1 MNTVVGKLIYKIT
14 GDNRYFKEVLAD
26 SSKSIDTFARKAK
39 SAGAL
44 ITRHLTGSAF
54 IAVGKELVNLGAE
67 VEKLRLKFSAV
78 FGDIAGETDHW
89 IAAYADAV
97 NQGRNVT
104 RAYLTSLQ
112 DMRTGF
118 GDSIPAAAEFSKA
131 VLGLGNDLSSFSNI
145 SLDTTFQALRA
156 ALSGKLEALREFGI
170 GLDAAAV
177 DQGEYAASLGK
188 TWLEMS
194 NLEKQEA
201 VLSGVMQHS
210 GNAIRQNIT
219 HWRDYNYQ
227 LGSTVA
233 FADTA
238 AGKGEGLRQSIRDVG
253 AEFGATLL
261 PHVSTLLDVGGEVIQ
276 WADDLS
282 PAMKELSFAL
292 AGLGAAFALGRWVG
306 LALAGVSAIALK
318 IIDARDRTDE
328 LAEATDQL
336 ESASRDYQKIVQELE
351 GDLSGYTDEQIRNL
365 ELQKEVAAY
374 EMKIALLNYGIEHR
388 RFKRQQE
395 REGESLEHLRAVNQV
410 SMDFYNDREAAERE
424 YNGLRVRNLD
434 SLTAAEKARLAAFQD
449 YLKKMAGFTGIF
461 LSNEAR
467 AQHEAKVRLEISRN
481 LAEAEKERSKRANE
495 EMEQIE
501 RGAWL
506 YNNQKISLAE
516 ILSLDNELSDAILER
531 AAALKDL
538 ADAEGDANSVPGADT
553 DTGRKSWKK
562 YLEEIL
568 HVSQEQSQRGVTA
581 ARAFIDGFDREIQAD
596 RDLYEYLNGTLDGW
610 DPVPLLEKKREEI
623 QGAIKELLS
632 IDENEIDVPFRV
644 DLEGVRELLGS
655 LKQVEDELKD
665 LGVNLDA
672 EVIEEYTRKLE
683 ELNATEMERLILARN
698 IAIAEAEKAGR
709 SQEAVDAIRRYYDE
723 LINQQREALI
733 GAEEYRQKLKELQMT
748 EEERIEAERAAAI
761 ERARIHGASEE
772 DIAAINAYYD
782 ELIEKLNDGGSA
794 IKEWKWDDWANF
806 ALDAVQKIAS
816 ALESLNRAS
825 TKMRLDALDKQMNA
839 ELAAMGLL
847 EDKRKNRYTSERET
861 AQRKLK
867 DLQRDLRTAKTLE
880 RRNELKKAAEEKA
893 VEIDKLAAK
902 EAQEEK
908 KMAIEERYARKKA
921 QVEYEGALVSWNLKK
936 VGLIA
941 STAQAVM
948 AAWAAGPIIGPISA
962 ALALATSA
970 IQLAALE
977 MARPQPPS
985 FAVGAWDVPQDML
998 ANIHAGEMILPKPFA
1013 ESVRSGEGSFG
1024 ASPPPVVVQIYAND
1038 QVESDEGE
1046 EEGVR
1051 KIRVF
1056 VGREMIEQFNS
1067 GGLDNTMLGRYG
1079 VKKRGLT

>member
-67 VEKLRLKFSAV
+67 AEKLRLKFSAV

-145 SLDTTFQALRA
+145 SLDTTLQALRA

-201 VLSGVMQHS
+201 VLSGVMQQS

-227 LGSTVA
+227 LGSTAA

-238 AGKGEGLRQSIRDVG
+238 TGKGEGLRQSIRDVG

-292 AGLGAAFALGRWVG
+292 AGLGAAFALGGWVG
-306 LALAGVSAIALK
+306 LAVAGISAVVLG

-328 LAEATDQL
+328 LAEATDRL
-336 ESASRDYQKIVQELE
+336 ESASRDYQKIVKELG
-351 GDLSGYTDEQIRNL
+351 GDLSGYTDEQVRLL

-374 EMKIALLNYGIEHR
+374 EAEQALYAYVREQQ
-388 RFKRQQE
+388 RFKLQQA
-395 REGESLEHLRAVNQV
+395 REGHQLETLKAVNQV
-410 SMDFYNDREAAERE
+410 AIDMEKDRASAEKE
-424 YNGLRVRNLD
+424 YFRLRTRNLA
-434 SLTAAEKARLAAFQD
+434 SLTEAEKARLAAFKE
-449 YLKKMAGFTGIF
+449 YFRRST
-461 LSNEAR
+461 R
-467 AQHEAKVRLEISRN
+467 AFDNFRSVEERANYISLQKLEI
-481 LAEAEKERSKRANE
+481 AEELLGIQKESSELEIMRGE
-495 EMEQIE
+495 TIE
-501 RGAWL
+501 SAARFYNDQALSLESILGLDREL
-506 YNNQKISLAE
+506 YEE
-516 ILSLDNELSDAILER
+516 ILRR
-531 AAALKDL
+531 AAALKNL
-538 ADAEGDANSVPGADT
+538 ADAQKDANSLPSADT
-553 DTGRKSWKK
+553 DINRKSWKK

-568 HVSQEQSQRGVTA
+568 NVSQEQSQRGATA
-581 ARAFIDGFDREIQAD
+581 ARAFIDGFDREIQAE
-596 RDLYEYLNGTLDGW
+596 RTLYEAANGTLDGW
-610 DPVPLLEKKREEI
+610 DPVPLLREKREEI
-623 QGAIKELLS
+623 QGAIKALLS
-632 IDENEIDVPFRV
+632 IDGNEIDVPFRV
-644 DLEGVRELLGS
+644 DLEGVRDLLGY
-655 LKQVEDELKD
+655 LEQVERELKD
-665 LGVNLDA
+665 LGVNLDV
-672 EVIEEYTRKLE
+672 EVIEEYNRKLQ

-709 SQEAVDAIRRYYDE
+709 TKEAVDAIRRFYDE
-723 LINQQREALI
+723 LINQHREALI
-733 GAEEYRQKLKELQMT
+733 GAEEYRRKLKDLQMT
-748 EEERIEAERAAAI
+748 EEERIEAERDAAI
-761 ERARIHGASEE
+761 ERAKTHGATQE
-772 DIAAINAYYD
+772 DLADINAYYD
-782 ELIEKLNDGGSA
+782 ELVKKTNEGKDATKNWD
-794 IKEWKWDDWANF
+794 WKDWATF
-806 ALDAVQKIAS
+806 ALDGIQKIAS
-816 ALESLNRAS
+816 ALESLNRAT
-825 TKMRLDALDKQMNA
+825 TKMRIDALDKQMNA

-847 EDKRKNRYTSERET
+847 EDKRKNRYTAERET
-861 AQRKLK
+861 AQSKLK
-867 DLQRDLRTAKTLE
+867 DLQNDLRTAKTLE

-921 QVEYEGALVSWNLKK
+921 QVEYEGALMSWNLKK

-948 AAWAAGPIIGPISA
+948 AAWAAGPIIGAISS
-962 ALALATSA
+962 ALAIATGA

-1013 ESVRSGEGSFG
+1013 ESVRSGEGNFG
-1024 ASPPPVVVQIYAND
+1024 AAPPPVVVQIYAND
-1038 QVESDEGE
+1038 QVESHESE

-1067 GGLDNTMLGRYG
+1067 GSLDSTMLGRYG

>member
-67 VEKLRLKFSAV
+67 AEKLRLKFSAV

-112 DMRTGF
+112 DMRAGF
-118 GDSIPAAAEFSKA
+118 GDSSPAVAEFSKA

-170 GLDAAAV
+170 GLDTAAV

-201 VLSGVMQHS
+201 VLSGVMQQS
-210 GNAIRQNIT
+210 GNAIRQNISD
-219 HWRDYNYQ
+219 WREYDYT
-227 LGSTVA
+227 LGDAVLT
-233 FADTA
+233 ADSV
-238 AGKGEGLRQSIRDVG
+238 GNKMKGVGQSVKDVG

-282 PAMKELSFAL
+282 PAIKELSFAL
-292 AGLGAAFALGRWVG
+292 AGLGAAFALGGWVG
-306 LALAGVSAIALK
+306 LALAGISALALK

-328 LAEATDQL
+328 LAEATDRL
-336 ESASRDYQKIVQELE
+336 ESASRDYQKIVKELE
-351 GDLSGYTDEQIRNL
+351 GDLSGYTDGQVHLL
-365 ELQKEVAAY
+365 ELQKKVAAY
-374 EMKIALLNYGIEHR
+374 EAEQALYAYIKEQQ

-395 REGESLEHLRAVNQV
+395 REGERFERLKALNQV
-410 SMDFYNDREAAERE
+410 AIDLAKNLEATEKE
-424 YNGLRVRNLD
+424 YADL
-434 SLTAAEKARLAAFQD
+434 LTPGRMLTEEQEKRLAAFNA
-449 YLKKMAGFTGIF
+449 YVARMNRAGDMFR
-461 LSNEAR
+461 SRAKREQYAR
-467 AQHEAKVRLEISRN
+467 EQTLEIATE
-481 LAEAEKERSKRANE
+481 LKEQESDILQLEIMRE
-495 EMEQIE
+495 EVIE
-501 RGAWL
+501 SAARL
-506 YNNQKISLAE
+506 YNDQAISLGSV
-516 ILSLDNELSDAILER
+516 LSLDRELYEEILKR

-538 ADAEGDANSVPGADT
+538 AGAQKDANSVPGADT

-568 HVSQEQSQRGVTA
+568 DVSQEQSQRGATA
-581 ARAFIDGFDREIQAD
+581 ARAFIDGSDREIQVD
-596 RDLYEYLNGTLDGW
+596 RDLYKHLNGTLDGW
-610 DPVPLLEKKREEI
+610 DPVSLLQKKREEI

-644 DLEGVRELLGS
+644 DQEGVRELVVS

-683 ELNATEMERLILARN
+683 ELNATELERLILARD

-709 SQEAVDAIRRYYDE
+709 SEEAVDAIRRYYDE
-723 LINQQREALI
+723 LINKQRESLI
-733 GAEEYRQKLKELQMT
+733 GIEEYRRKLEEMQMT
-748 EEERIEAERAAAI
+748 EEERIEAERALALARAKAHDATEEELAI
-761 ERARIHGASEE
+761 
-772 DIAAINAYYD
+772 INAYYD
-782 ELIEKLNDGGSA
+782 QLVNNIHAGGKAIED
-794 IKEWKWDDWANF
+794 WKWDDWANF
-806 ALDAVQKIAS
+806 ALDAIQKIAS

-825 TKMRLDALDKQMNA
+825 TKMRLDALDKQMQA

-847 EDKRKNRYTSERET
+847 EDKRKNRYTAERET

-893 VEIDKLAAK
+893 VELDKLAAK

-921 QVEYEGALVSWNLKK
+921 QVEYEGALMSWNLKK

-948 AAWAAGPIIGPISA
+948 AAWAAGSIIGPIMG
-962 ALALATSA
+962 ALAIATGA

-1013 ESVRSGEGSFG
+1013 ESVRSGEGNFG

-1038 QVESDEGE
+1038 QVESAEADED
-1046 EEGVR
+1046 GVR

-1056 VGREMIEQFNS
+1056 VGREMIDQFNA
-1067 GGLDNTMLGRYG
+1067 GAMDNTMLGRYG

>member
-67 VEKLRLKFSAV
+67 AEKLRLKFSAV

-201 VLSGVMQHS
+201 VLSGVMQQS

-227 LGSTVA
+227 LGSTAA

-261 PHVSTLLDVGGEVIQ
+261 PHVSTFLDVGGEVIQ

-292 AGLGAAFALGRWVG
+292 AGLGAAFDLGGWVG
-306 LALAGVSAIALK
+306 LALAGISALALK

-328 LAEATDQL
+328 LAEATDRL

-351 GDLSGYTDEQIRNL
+351 GDLSGYTDEQVRLL
-365 ELQKEVAAY
+365 ELQKQVAAY
-374 EMKIALLNYGIEHR
+374 EAEQAIYAYIKEQQ

-395 REGESLEHLRAVNQV
+395 REGERLESLKALKQV
-410 SMDFYNDREAAERE
+410 AIDVAKNLEAAEKE
-424 YNGLRVRNLD
+424 YADL
-434 SLTAAEKARLAAFQD
+434 LTPGRMLTEEQEKRLAAFNAYVARMD
-449 YLKKMAGFTGIF
+449 RAGDMFRSQAERERF
-461 LSNEAR
+461 
-467 AQHEAKVRLEISRN
+467 RLEQTLEI
-481 LAEAEKERSKRANE
+481 AEELKEQQSAILQLEILRE
-495 EMEQIE
+495 EAIE
-501 RGAWL
+501 SGARL
-506 YNNQKISLAE
+506 YNDQAISMDSVR
-516 ILSLDNELSDAILER
+516 SLDQELYEGILRR

-538 ADAEGDANSVPGADT
+538 AGAQKDANSVPGADT
-553 DTGRKSWKK
+553 DTERKSWKK

-568 HVSQEQSQRGVTA
+568 DVSQEQSQRGSTA
-581 ARAFIDGFDREIQAD
+581 ARAFIEGFDREIQAD
-596 RDLYEYLNGTLDGW
+596 KTLYEAANGTLDGW
-610 DPVPLLEKKREEI
+610 DTVPLLEKKREGI
-623 QGAIKELLS
+623 QAAIRELLS

-644 DLEGVRELLGS
+644 DLEGVRDLLGS

-683 ELNATEMERLILARN
+683 ELNATELERLILARN
-698 IAIAEAEKAGR
+698 IAIAEAKKAGR
-709 SQEAVDAIRRYYDE
+709 SEEAVDAIRRFYDE
-723 LINQQREALI
+723 LINQHRETLI
-733 GAEEYRQKLKELQMT
+733 GAEEYRRKLEELQMT
-748 EEERIEAERAAAI
+748 EEERIEAERAHALARAKALGANEEELAI
-761 ERARIHGASEE
+761 
-772 DIAAINAYYD
+772 INAYYD
-782 ELIEKLNDGGSA
+782 QLVNNIHAGGKAIEDW
-794 IKEWKWDDWANF
+794 EWDDWAKF

-816 ALESLNRAS
+816 ALESLSRAS

-847 EDKRKNRYTSERET
+847 EDKRKNRYTAERET

-893 VEIDKLAAK
+893 VELDKLAAK

-908 KMAIEERYARKKA
+908 KIAIEERYARKKA
-921 QVEYEGALVSWNLKK
+921 QVEYEGALMSWNLKK

-948 AAWAAGPIIGPISA
+948 AAWGAGPIIGPISSA
-962 ALALATSA
+962 IALAVGA

-1013 ESVRSGEGSFG
+1013 ESVRSGEGNFG
-1024 ASPPPVVVQIYAND
+1024 ASAPPVIVQIYAND
-1038 QVESDEGE
+1038 EVESAEAD

-1067 GGLDNTMLGRYG
+1067 GSMDNTMLGRYG

>member
-26 SSKSIDTFARKAK
+26 SSKRIDTFARKAK
-39 SAGAL
+39 PAGAL

-67 VEKLRLKFSAV
+67 AEKLRLKFSAV

-97 NQGRNVT
+97 NQGRNAT

-131 VLGLGNDLSSFSNI
+131 VLGLGNDLSSFSHI

-156 ALSGKLEALREFGI
+156 ALSGNLEALREFGI

-201 VLSGVMQHS
+201 VLSGVMQQS

-227 LGSTVA
+227 LGSTAA

-292 AGLGAAFALGRWVG
+292 AGLGAAFALGGWVG
-306 LALAGVSAIALK
+306 LAVAGISAVVLG

-328 LAEATDQL
+328 LAEATDRL
-336 ESASRDYQKIVQELE
+336 ESASRDYQKIAKELE
-351 GDLSGYTDEQIRNL
+351 GDLSGYTDEQVRLL

-374 EMKIALLNYGIEHR
+374 EAEQALYAYVREQQ
-388 RFKRQQE
+388 RFNRQQE
-395 REGESLEHLRAVNQV
+395 REAESLASLKALNQV
-410 SMDFYNDREAAERE
+410 AIDFANNLEVAGQE
-424 YNGLRVRNLD
+424 YFRLRTRTD
-434 SLTAAEKARLAAFQD
+434 SLTVAERARLDAFNEYARRVTRVGDALRSAEAKAQYQNVKKLEIAEELAEKQKKSLELEVMREETIESSARL
-449 YLKKMAGFTGIF
+449 
-461 LSNEAR
+461 
-467 AQHEAKVRLEISRN
+467 
-481 LAEAEKERSKRANE
+481 
-495 EMEQIE
+495 
-501 RGAWL
+501 
-506 YNNQKISLAE
+506 YNGQAISLDSVLALDRKLYEE
-516 ILSLDNELSDAILER
+516 ILKR
-531 AAALKDL
+531 AAALKTL
-538 ADAEGDANSVPGADT
+538 GDAQKDANSVPGADT
-553 DTGRKSWKK
+553 DSAKKSWKE

-568 HVSQEQSQRGVTA
+568 DVSQEQSQRGATA

-596 RDLYEYLNGTLDGW
+596 RTLHESANGTLDGW
-610 DPVPLLEKKREEI
+610 DPVPLLEWKREEI

-698 IAIAEAEKAGR
+698 IAIAEAKKAGR
-709 SQEAVDAIRRYYDE
+709 NKEAVDAIRRYYDE
-723 LINQQREALI
+723 LINQQREVLI
-733 GAEEYRQKLKELQMT
+733 GADEYRRKLEEMQMT
-748 EEERIEAERAAAI
+748 EEERIEAERALALA
-761 ERARIHGASEE
+761 RAKAHGASAEE
-772 DIAAINAYYD
+772 LAIINAYYD
-782 ELIEKLNDGGSA
+782 QLVNNIHAGGKA
-794 IKEWKWDDWANF
+794 VEDWKWDDWANF

-825 TKMRLDALDKQMNA
+825 TKLRLDALDKQMNA

-847 EDKRKNRYTSERET
+847 EDKQKNRYTAERET

-867 DLQRDLRTAKTLE
+867 DLQNDLRTAKTLE

-893 VEIDKLAAK
+893 IELDKLAAK

-921 QVEYEGALVSWNLKK
+921 QVEYEGALMSWNLKK

-948 AAWAAGPIIGPISA
+948 AAWAAGPIIGPISSA
-962 ALALATSA
+962 IALAVGA

-1013 ESVRSGEGSFG
+1013 ESVRSGEGNFG

-1046 EEGVR
+1046 EDGVR

-1067 GGLDNTMLGRYG
+1067 GALDNTMLGRYG

>member
-67 VEKLRLKFSAV
+67 AEKMQLKFSAV

-112 DMRTGF
+112 DMRAGF
-118 GDSIPAAAEFSKA
+118 GDSSPAVAEFSKA

-201 VLSGVMQHS
+201 VLSGVMQQS
-210 GNAIRQNIT
+210 GNAIRQNISD
-219 HWRDYNYQ
+219 WREYDYT
-227 LGSTVA
+227 LGDAVLT
-233 FADTA
+233 ADSV
-238 AGKGEGLRQSIRDVG
+238 GNKMKGVGQSVKDVG

-292 AGLGAAFALGRWVG
+292 AGLGAAFALGGWVG
-306 LALAGVSAIALK
+306 LALAGISALALK

-328 LAEATDQL
+328 LAEATDRL
-336 ESASRDYQKIVQELE
+336 ESASRDYQKIVKELE
-351 GDLSGYTDEQIRNL
+351 GDLSGYTDGQVHLL
-365 ELQKEVAAY
+365 ELQKKVAAY
-374 EMKIALLNYGIEHR
+374 EAEQALYAYIQEQQ

-395 REGESLEHLRAVNQV
+395 REGERFEELKALNQV
-410 SMDFYNDREAAERE
+410 AIDLASNLEATEKE
-424 YNGLRVRNLD
+424 YADL
-434 SLTAAEKARLAAFQD
+434 LTPGRMLTEDQEKKLAAFNA
-449 YLKKMAGFTGIF
+449 YVATMNRAGDIF
-461 LSNEAR
+461 RSREKREQYAR
-467 AQHEAKVRLEISRN
+467 ERTLEIAME
-481 LAEAEKERSKRANE
+481 LGEAEGNILQREIERKQMVERIAILYNDQAISLDRARELDRKLYEEILKRA
-495 EMEQIE
+495 
-501 RGAWL
+501 
-506 YNNQKISLAE
+506 AE
-516 ILSLDNELSDAILER
+516 I
-531 AAALKDL
+531 KDL
-538 ADAEGDANSVPGADT
+538 ADAQKEANSVPGADT
-553 DTGRKSWKK
+553 DTARKSWRK

-568 HVSQEQSQRGVTA
+568 DVSQEQSQRGATA
-581 ARAFIDGFDREIQAD
+581 ARAFIDGSDREIQAD
-596 RDLYEYLNGTLDGW
+596 RTLYEAANGTLDGW
-610 DPVPLLEKKREEI
+610 DPVPLLERKREEI
-623 QGAIKELLS
+623 QTAIKELLS

-672 EVIEEYTRKLE
+672 EVIEEYTRKLQ

-709 SQEAVDAIRRYYDE
+709 SKEAVDAIRRYYDE
-723 LINQQREALI
+723 LINQQREVLI
-733 GAEEYRQKLKELQMT
+733 GAEEYRRKLKELQMT
-748 EEERIEAERAAAI
+748 EEERIEAERALAI
-761 ERARIHGASEE
+761 ARAKAHGATEE
-772 DIAAINAYYD
+772 ELAIINAYYD
-782 ELIEKLNDGGSA
+782 QLVNNINAGGKAIED
-794 IKEWKWDDWANF
+794 WKWDDWANF

-847 EDKRKNRYTSERET
+847 EDKQKNRYTAERET

-867 DLQRDLRTAKTLE
+867 DLQNDLRTAKTLE

-893 VEIDKLAAK
+893 VELDKLAAK

-908 KMAIEERYARKKA
+908 KIAIEERYARKKA
-921 QVEYEGALVSWNLKK
+921 QVEYEGALMSWNLKR

-948 AAWAAGPIIGPISA
+948 AAWAAGGIVGPISA
-962 ALALATSA
+962 AIAIATGA

-1013 ESVRSGEGSFG
+1013 ESVRSGEGGFG

-1038 QVESDEGE
+1038 QVESAEAD

-1051 KIRVF
+1051 KVRVF
-1056 VGREMIEQFNS
+1056 VGREMIDQFNS
-1067 GGLDNTMLGRYG
+1067 GAMDNTMLGRYG

>member
-67 VEKLRLKFSAV
+67 AEKLRLKFSAV

-201 VLSGVMQHS
+201 VLSGVMQQS

-227 LGSTVA
+227 LGSTAA

-306 LALAGVSAIALK
+306 LALAGVSALALK

-328 LAEATDQL
+328 LAEATDRL

-374 EMKIALLNYGIEHR
+374 EMKIALINYGIEHR

-461 LSNEAR
+461 FSNEAR
-467 AQHEAKVRLEISRN
+467 AQHEAEARLEISRD
-481 LAEAEKERSKRANE
+481 LIEAEKEAAELDAKRRE
-495 EMEQIE
+495 RIE
-501 RGAWL
+501 DAAWL
-506 YNNQKISLAE
+506 YNNQRVSLAE
-516 ILSLDNELSDAILER
+516 ILSLDKELSDAILER

-538 ADAEGDANSVPGADT
+538 ADAEGDASSVPGADT
-553 DTGRKSWKK
+553 DTGRKSWSK

-568 HVSQEQSQRGVTA
+568 DVSQEQSQRGATA
-581 ARAFIDGFDREIQAD
+581 ARAFIAGFDREIQAD
-596 RDLYEYLNGTLDGW
+596 KDLHKSLNGTLDGW
-610 DPVPLLEKKREEI
+610 DPVSLIQKKREEI

-644 DLEGVRELLGS
+644 DQEGVRELVVS

-683 ELNATEMERLILARN
+683 ELNATEMERLILARD

-709 SQEAVDAIRRYYDE
+709 NKEAVDAIREYYDE
-723 LINQQREALI
+723 LINKQRESLI
-733 GAEEYRQKLKELQMT
+733 GIEEYRRKLEEMQMT
-748 EEERIEAERAAAI
+748 EEERIEAERALAI
-761 ERARIHGASEE
+761 AHAKANGATKEQL
-772 DIAAINAYYD
+772 AVINAYYD
-782 ELIEKLNDGGSA
+782 ALIDKLKEAKEL
-794 IKEWKWDDWANF
+794 KWDDWTNL
-806 ALDAVQKIAS
+806 ALDAIQKIAS
-816 ALESLNRAS
+816 ALEALNRAS

-839 ELAAMGLL
+839 ELAAMGLI
-847 EDKRKNRYTSERET
+847 EDKRKNRYTAERET

-867 DLQRDLRTAKTLE
+867 DLQNDLRTAKTLE

-893 VEIDKLAAK
+893 IELDKLAEK

-921 QVEYEGALVSWNLKK
+921 QVEYEGALMSWNLKR

-948 AAWAAGPIIGPISA
+948 AAYAAGFPAGAIMA
-962 ALALATSA
+962 ALAIATGA

-1013 ESVRSGEGSFG
+1013 ESVRSGEGNFG
-1024 ASPPPVVVQIYAND
+1024 ASPPPVIVQIYAND
-1038 QVESDEGE
+1038 QVESSESD

-1056 VGREMIEQFNS
+1056 VGREMIDQFNA
-1067 GGLDNTMLGRYG
+1067 GTLDNTMLGRYG